1 MARGYWLDCVG
12 GLMYGNKFYGDV
24 ELTKAQ
30 FEALFSFEPEHRAQA
45 LALLEKQAEYEEVS
59 KANTEA
65 VINEV
70 SAHDVADKAAA
81 AAQAVFDEH
90 QAALKENPDTP
101 IPAIEE
107 ALKIAQEARAAAEAA
122 TAVTAPL
129 QEKMAALR
137 EQLQDMPPRR
147 SLVA

>member
-1 MARGYWLDCVG
+1 MARGYWLDRVG
-12 GLMYGNKFYGDV
+12 GLMYGDKMYGDA

-30 FEALFSFEPEHRAQA
+30 YDALFAYAPEHRAQA
-45 LALLEKQAEYEEVS
+45 LALLAVQAEYEEVS

-65 VINEV
+65 VIAEV
-70 SAHDVADKAAA
+70 LAHDVADKAAF

-107 ALKIAQEARAAAEAA
+107 ALKAAQEARAAAEAA
-122 TAVTAPL
+122 TQVTAPL

-137 EQLQDMPPRR
+137 TQLEAMPPQRFI
-147 SLVA
+147 AA